1 MISVAGTG
9 SALHAAVLGFAYF
22 ALVLG
27 LGSFF
32 ALIVYARLEWVLEK
46 LPKGRRLRA
55 MKSDVVHEY
64 RKSA

>member
-1 MISVAGTG
+1 MVSAAEMG

-27 LGSFF
+27 IGSFL
-32 ALIVYARLEWVLEK
+32 ALIVYTRLEWMLER
-46 LPKGRRLRA
+46 LPKGRRLRRVR
-55 MKSDVVHEY
+55 SDVVTEY